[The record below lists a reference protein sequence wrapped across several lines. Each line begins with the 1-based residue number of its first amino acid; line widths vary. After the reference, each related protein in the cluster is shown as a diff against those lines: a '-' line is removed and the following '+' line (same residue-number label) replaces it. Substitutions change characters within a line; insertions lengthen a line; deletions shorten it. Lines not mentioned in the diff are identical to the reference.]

1 MDSFPS
7 ICERD
12 PLFEDLDLGIVL
24 PAIPSDQRTLYVKRI
39 LKSLTEEEVHL
50 FKKTLACF
58 SKNNGSIKIA
68 QKNYLF
74 IKHLAI
80 SIEQVPFSHWLYP

>member
-58 SKNNGSIKIA
+58 SKITEASKIA

-74 IKHLAI
+74 IKTPCNI
-80 SIEQVPFSHWLYP
+80 D

>member
-1 MDSFPS
+1 MDNFPS

-12 PLFEDLDLGIVL
+12 PLFEDLDLGILL
-24 PAIPSDQRTLYVKRI
+24 PAIPSGQRSLYVTRI

-50 FKKTLACF
+50 FKKTLTCF
-58 SKNNGSIKIA
+58 SKNNGSIKNV

-74 IKHLAI
+74 IKTPCNI
-80 SIEQVPFSHWLYP
+80 D

>member
-58 SKNNGSIKIA
+58 SKNNGSIK
-68 QKNYLF
+68 NCSEELF
-74 IKHLAI
+74 IHKTPCNI
-80 SIEQVPFSHWLYP
+80 D